1 MKLGDT
7 VYIHC
12 GNAKY
17 KSIIIGET
25 NKFWKIKT
33 SSGIDK
39 YSKKTLK
46 RTEFPYFDGYYIE
59 ALNIDK

>member
-1 MKLGDT
+1 MRLGDT
-7 VYIHC
+7 VYIY
-12 GNAKY
+12 GGKEKY

-33 SSGIDK
+33 LDGIDK

-46 RTEFPYFDGYYIE
+46 RTEFPYFDGLYLKPLDI
-59 ALNIDK
+59 